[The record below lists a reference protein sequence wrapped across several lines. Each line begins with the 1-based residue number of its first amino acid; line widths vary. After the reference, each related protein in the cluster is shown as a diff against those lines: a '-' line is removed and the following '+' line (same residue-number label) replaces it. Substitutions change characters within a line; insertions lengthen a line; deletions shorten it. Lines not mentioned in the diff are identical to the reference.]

1 MGILVN
7 KNEFFDLEIKGNFI
21 RDQFERV
28 IGFKKSEIGSVTL
41 VCKYR
46 GRDFETM
53 SKIIEDSSIINSV
66 NGKPLIRSGVFTKL
80 ILLNFFR
87 EINVVSE
94 NESASYIVDKDLV
107 NQLNYDIVKYL
118 AQKWL
123 ELTNGI

>member
-1 MGILVN
+1 MSILVN
-7 KNEFFDLEIKGNFI
+7 KNEYFDLEIKGIYI
-21 RDQFERV
+21 RDQFERI
-28 IGFKKSEIGSVTL
+28 IGFKKSENGNVVL
-41 VCKYR
+41 RCKYR

-80 ILLNFFR
+80 ILLNFFS
-87 EINVVSE
+87 ELNINSE
-94 NESASYIVDKDLV
+94 NESATLMINKDLV

>member
-21 RDQFERV
+21 IDQFERV